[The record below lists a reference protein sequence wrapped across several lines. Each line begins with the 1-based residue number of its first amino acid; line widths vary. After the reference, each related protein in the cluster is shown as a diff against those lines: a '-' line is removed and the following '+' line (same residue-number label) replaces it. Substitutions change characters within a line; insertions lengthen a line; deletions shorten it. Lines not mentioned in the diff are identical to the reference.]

1 MEGDIIT
8 LQDIFIYEQNGCDE
22 NGKVI
27 GRFKPT
33 GIRPKFL
40 EKLSATG
47 INIPNEVFWPK

>member
-47 INIPNEVFWPK
+47 INIPNEVFWSK